1 MMETNNQPLIERIKN
16 RIAESARTM
25 VTAGLPHTYYPA
37 VGTREINRILDEEFA
52 KTAVLAG
59 QKASAWVVYM
69 AKLSSLPN
77 CNTCSRKK
85 CDMKPKIGEIC
96 RINCFYWE
104 GEER

>member
-1 MMETNNQPLIERIKN
+1 METNNQPLIERIKN

-25 VTAGLPHTYYPA
+25 VTAGLPHIYYPA

-52 KTAVLAG
+52 KAAVLTE
-59 QKASAWVVYM
+59 QKASAQVAYM

-77 CNTCSRKK
+77 CNTCSRRG
-85 CDMKPKIGEIC
+85 CDMQPKVGEIC